1 MAVSADGVR
10 WFLIN
15 ASPDLRAQI
24 ESFAPLQPQ
33 LEPLRYSPIEAVL
46 LTNADL
52 DHVLGL
58 TLLREGSPLEV
69 SATAAVC
76 ETLSRVLR
84 LDALLTVFCG
94 VTWHEPAREFS
105 PLALRD
111 GSESGLSCRAIFLPG
126 APPLFAGKE
135 ILHEKGHSIAWQI
148 ADEQTNASLL
158 IAPDVAE
165 VTVELQQALNES
177 NAVLFDGTFWSDEE
191 LRCVNP
197 VARTAEQMGH
207 LPIWGGSL
215 GMLRDVPAR
224 HRIYI
229 HINNTNPI
237 LALGSRERVQV
248 ESAGIVV
255 GEDGME
261 LEL

>member
-1 MAVSADGVR
+1 VAVSADGVR

-33 LEPLRYSPIEAVL
+33 SEALRYSAIEAIL

-58 TLLREGSPLEV
+58 TLLREGGPV
-69 SATAAVC
+69 DVTATAAVC
-76 ETLSRVLR
+76 ETLSRALR

-111 GSESGLSCRAIFLPG
+111 GSGSGLSCRAIFLPG

-135 ILHEKGHSIAWQI
+135 IFDKEGHSIAWQI
-148 ADEQTNASLL
+148 ADEQTGARLL
-158 IAPDVAE
+158 IAPNVAE
-165 VTVELQQALNES
+165 VTVELEQALIES
-177 NAVLFDGTFWSDEE
+177 HAVLFDGTFWSGDEM
-191 LRCVNP
+191 RCINP
-197 VARTAEQMGH
+197 EARTADQMGH

-237 LALGSRERVQV
+237 LALGSRERAQV
-248 ESAGIVV
+248 EGAGIVV

>member
-1 MAVSADGVR
+1 
-10 WFLIN
+10 
-15 ASPDLRAQI
+15 
-24 ESFAPLQPQ
+24 
-33 LEPLRYSPIEAVL
+33 
-46 LTNADL
+46 
-52 DHVLGL
+52 
-58 TLLREGSPLEV
+58 
-69 SATAAVC
+69 
-76 ETLSRVLR
+76 
-84 LDALLTVFCG
+84 

-111 GSESGLSCRAIFLPG
+111 GSESGLSCRAIFLSG

-135 ILHEKGHSIAWQI
+135 IFDEEGHSIAWQI
-148 ADEQTNASLL
+148 ADERTDARVL
-158 IAPDVAE
+158 IAPNVAE
-165 VTVELQQALNES
+165 VTVELEQALNES
-177 NAVLFDGTFWSDEE
+177 DAVLFDGTFWSKDE

-197 VARTAEQMGH
+197 QARSADQMGH
-207 LPIWGGSL
+207 LPIWDGSL
-215 GMLRDVPAR
+215 GMLRDLPAR

-237 LALGSRERVQV
+237 LVLESRERAQV

>member
-1 MAVSADGVR
+1 MH

-15 ASPDLRAQI
+15 ASPDIRAQI

-33 LEPLRYSPIEAVL
+33 SEPLRHSPIEAVL

-52 DHVLGL
+52 DHALGL
-58 TLLREGSPLEV
+58 TLLREGSVLNV
-69 SATAAVC
+69 RATAAVR
-76 ETLSRVLR
+76 ETLSCALN

-94 VTWHEPAREFS
+94 MIWHEPAREFS

-111 GSESGLSCRAIFLPG
+111 GSGSGLSCQAIFLPG
-126 APPLFAGKE
+126 APPLFAGKG
-135 ILHEKGHSIAWQI
+135 ILHEEGHSVAWQI
-148 ADEQTNASLL
+148 ADERTGARLL
-158 IAPDVAE
+158 IAPDVAK

-177 NAVLFDGTFWSDEE
+177 TAVLFDGTFWSDEE
-191 LRCVNP
+191 LRRVNP
-197 VARTAEQMGH
+197 KARSAEQMGH
-207 LPIWGGSL
+207 LPIRGGSL
-215 GMLRDVPAR
+215 EMLRDVPVP

-237 LALGSRERVQV
+237 LAPGSGERAQV
-248 ESAGIVV
+248 EGAGIVV